1 MSDGPTTVH
10 ISLFTAVGAFA
21 VAALSIVL
29 GYLLIEHGTAG
40 PMSIELQKGDLK
52 VNLYMYVPGLGFAF
66 FGAAIAWRALGV
78 LIGKGITVPKKRRT
92 EPAIAQWHGGG
103 RFGWPGMGPDQG
115 EMR

>member
-1 MSDGPTTVH
+1 MANCRFWKKEIRMSDGPTTVH

-78 LIGKGITVPKKRRT
+78 LIGKGITVPKKT
-92 EPAIAQWHGGG
+92 TY
-103 RFGWPGMGPDQG
+103 
-115 EMR
+115 